1 MLYDA
6 NAQQANTRSQ
16 PASIA
21 SQQPR
26 ILPKSNISTE
36 SRGFP
41 YPPNIVV
48 QPPSDSST
56 KSQGKRPSYQRQA
69 SQNSTPMIINNLNGS
84 PVFHG
89 VPDSNQSTADYPM
102 APGSSVAN
110 FSTLRTQMSHAQHMQ
125 AWRQNQLKK
134 IQKKRPHCYVY
145 GPPPQRA
152 PEEKIATAAILTPQ
166 IISPDD
172 NPQRLPSN
180 SPFQFPR
187 QDNTINERKKKNQ
200 EKRIRPTT
208 DKTNQDK
215 SIQKKSLR
223 TTSALIHR
231 KDSQSSV
238 SNVTEV

>member
-1 MLYDA
+1 MLYDV

-21 SQQPR
+21 SQQLR
-26 ILPKSNISTE
+26 ILPKSNTSIKSD
-36 SRGFP
+36 GFP

-56 KSQGKRPSYQRQA
+56 KSQGYRPSYQRQA
-69 SQNSTPMIINNLNGS
+69 SQNASPVIINNLNGS
-84 PVFHG
+84 PIFQG
-89 VPDSNQSTADYPM
+89 VPESNQSTADYPM

-125 AWRQNQLKK
+125 AWRQSQLKK

-152 PEEKIATAAILTPQ
+152 LEEKVATAAILTPQ

-180 SPFQFPR
+180 SPFRFPR
-187 QDNTINERKKKNQ
+187 QDNTINERKKNNQ
-200 EKRIRPTT
+200 EKRLRPTT